1 MLLWELQKFVNR
13 LNLFLIVLMLRW
25 TEKKNI
31 FEDSDIWFQALQ
43 IHELSKPPEYILGS
57 VN

>member
-13 LNLFLIVLMLRW
+13 LNLFIIVLRW

-31 FEDSDIWFQALQ
+31 FEDSDIWLQALQ
-43 IHELSKPPEYILGS
+43 IHELNKPPEYILGS
-57 VN
+57 VS

>member
-13 LNLFLIVLMLRW
+13 LNLLLIVLMLRW

-31 FEDSDIWFQALQ
+31 FEDSDIWLQALQ
-43 IHELSKPPEYILGS
+43 IHELNKPPEYILGS
-57 VN
+57 VS